1 MTLYCFVP
9 PFRKAKFCGVP
20 SRAIVKVGIVV
31 GKKKSAGH
39 CSTAQCLLAIISLN
53 SINQPI
59 FAMEKRCVFFA
70 VRTALTVLIFHTLL
84 CGNSAR
90 EHNTAHSTMA
100 KYI

>member
-1 MTLYCFVP
+1 
-9 PFRKAKFCGVP
+9 VP

-39 CSTAQCLLAIISLN
+39 CSTARLLAIISLN

-59 FAMEKRCVFFA
+59 FAIEKRCVFFA
-70 VRTALTVLIFHTLL
+70 VRTAMVMLLRQALIFHMLL

-90 EHNTAHSTMA
+90 EHNTVHSTMA
-100 KYI
+100 NYI